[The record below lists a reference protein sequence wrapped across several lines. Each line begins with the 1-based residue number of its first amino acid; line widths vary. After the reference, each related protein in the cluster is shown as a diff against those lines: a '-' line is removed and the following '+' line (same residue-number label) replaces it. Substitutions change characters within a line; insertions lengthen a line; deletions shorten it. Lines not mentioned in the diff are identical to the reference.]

1 MSDYYR
7 VGRQPIGTD
16 DIALFEFGGEI
27 GDPIGAKL
35 RVAGWTRV
43 RIAVPTAILEDTQ
56 KAYPAFQ
63 VAVRRFASRYDFQG
77 FRRGTVDIVWK
88 PAFDGEAWQDEEPG
102 EPVDRVV

>member
-35 RVAGWTRV
+35 RVDGWTRV
-43 RIAVPTAILEDTQ
+43 RIAVLRSVYDDEQAFLE
-56 KAYPAFQ
+56 FQ
-63 VAVRRFASRYDFQG
+63 AAVRRFALRYDFKG
-77 FRRGTVDIVWK
+77 FRRGPVDIVWK
-88 PAFDGEAWQDEEPG
+88 PPSDGQAWQYDEQG
-102 EPVDRVV
+102 ESVDRVV

>member
-16 DIALFEFGGEI
+16 DIALFEFGGVI

-35 RVAGWTRV
+35 RVDGWTRV
-43 RIAVPTAILEDTQ
+43 RIAVPTAILNDTQ

-63 VAVRRFASRYDFQG
+63 AAVRKFALMYDFHG
-77 FRRGTVDIVWK
+77 FRRGPVDIVWN
-88 PAFDGEAWQDEEPG
+88 PGSDGQARQYDEPG